1 MVKPWRRDLRRLL
14 AIFHSPKRTFAE
26 IGETPSVAVAVLP
39 MLLIFS
45 VASAAD
51 VIATGS
57 SDPGSGET
65 WALLLLPLVA
75 VGWPFVASALYL
87 FVFDLF
93 GAEVRYRVIL
103 SVTLHAMWA
112 FLALGTLVELAGWLV
127 AGGASFGVRE
137 FLISSAGV
145 EERLAQDLARVLNP
159 LEIGR
164 LVLTALGFAIAQR
177 IARWMSFAVVF
188 AGWLGFHA
196 LPLLQFLLF

>member
-1 MVKPWRRDLRRLL
+1 MKPWRRDLRRLL

-45 VASAAD
+45 VASATD

-57 SDPGSGET
+57 PDPGSGET

>member
-1 MVKPWRRDLRRLL
+1 MKPWRRDLRRLL